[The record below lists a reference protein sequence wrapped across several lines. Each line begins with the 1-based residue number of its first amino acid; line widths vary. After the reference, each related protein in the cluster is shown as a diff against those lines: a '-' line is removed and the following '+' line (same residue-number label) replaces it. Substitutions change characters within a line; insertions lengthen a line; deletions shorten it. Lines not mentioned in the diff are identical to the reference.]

1 MPPRW
6 TAADHRKIAA
16 AVGVTPRSVARVR
29 SQFVGYGLTTTLHRK
44 PRADRRVPKLDG
56 AGEAR
61 LTALACSEPP
71 PGHARWTLRLLA
83 DQLVHLEVV
92 ESICRET
99 VRTALEKNCLKPW
112 LVKRWCL
119 PPAQN
124 AAFAAAM
131 EDILSVY
138 AAPPDPA
145 RPLVCFDEGGKQLG
159 GTNDRRGLRELGTAG
174 ARTTPMCATGRRIC
188 FWPVLRTSAGVR
200 SGVPHSGRPP
210 TLPRPS
216 AG

>member
-1 MPPRW
+1 MPAKQHVVRLTLPERQQLGQLLTRTGAGAHEQRRARILLHADAASDGPRL
-6 TAADHRKIAA
+6 TDREIAA

-29 SQFVGYGLTTTLHRK
+29 SQFVRYGLTTTLHRK

-99 VRTALEKNCLKPW
+99 VRTALKK
-112 LVKRWCL
+112 
-119 PPAQN
+119 
-124 AAFAAAM
+124 
-131 EDILSVY
+131 
-138 AAPPDPA
+138 
-145 RPLVCFDEGGKQLG
+145 
-159 GTNDRRGLRELGTAG
+159 TA
-174 ARTTPMCATGRRIC
+174 
-188 FWPVLRTSAGVR
+188 
-200 SGVPHSGRPP
+200 
-210 TLPRPS
+210 
-216 AG
+216 